1 MILKASSLQPEILNI
16 VRNKGTEIPFS
27 GEYDE
32 LDQGGSYLCRQCGL
46 ALFRSQSKFHSS
58 CGWPS
63 FDEEISGAI
72 RRSPDPDGHRIEI
85 LCRRCDAHLGH
96 VFEGE
101 GFTPKNIRH
110 CINSL
115 SLDFVTD
122 PTVKDT
128 DEAILAG
135 GCFWGVEFY
144 FKKLPGV
151 MKTEVGYIGGRKNNP
166 SYEEVCR
173 GDTGYVESIRVLY
186 DPEKLTYEKL
196 VRYFFE
202 IHDPTQ
208 KDGQGPDIGTQ
219 YLSNI
224 FYYDATQKSIAES
237 LITQLRNHGVR
248 VTTQLLPMAIF
259 WCAENYHQNYYQKT
273 GKQPYCHFYAKRF
286 NDEM

>member
-1 MILKASSLQPEILNI
+1 MIIKTSSLQPEILNI
-16 VRNKGTEIPFS
+16 IRNKGTETPFS

-32 LDQGGSYLCRQCGL
+32 LDQAGSYLCRQCGL

-63 FDEEISGAI
+63 FDEEISGTVS
-72 RRSPDPDGHRIEI
+72 RSPDPDGRRIEI

-101 GFTPKNIRH
+101 GFTPKNVRH

-122 PTVKDT
+122 LAVKDT
-128 DEAILAG
+128 EEAILAA

-151 MKTEVGYIGGRKNNP
+151 MKTEVGYMGGRKNNP
-166 SYEEVCR
+166 SYDEVCR
-173 GDTGYVESIRVLY
+173 GDTGHVESIRVLY

-208 KDGQGPDIGTQ
+208 KDGQGPDIGAQ
-219 YLSNI
+219 YLSNV

-237 LITQLRNHGVR
+237 LITQLKNHGVR
-248 VTTQLLPMAIF
+248 IATQVLPMAIF
-259 WCAENYHQNYYQKT
+259 WRAENYHQNYYQKT
-273 GKQPYCHFYAKRF
+273 GKQPYCHS
-286 NDEM
+286 